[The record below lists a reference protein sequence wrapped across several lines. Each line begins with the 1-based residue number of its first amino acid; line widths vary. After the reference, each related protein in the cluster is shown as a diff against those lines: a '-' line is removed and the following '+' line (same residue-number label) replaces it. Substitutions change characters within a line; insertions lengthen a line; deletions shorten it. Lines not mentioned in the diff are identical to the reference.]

1 MLILARQTR
10 RHALYY
16 KSMFYYEVAPTRI
29 VRAGADVF
37 TYASDERFSVGMV
50 VSVPIGKNTSIGV
63 VVGEVAKPSFETK
76 PIIKGVSPKPLPSH
90 LLELARWLAEYY
102 STPLALVLQT
112 LLPRGIDTK
121 RRAVEAKAAAPGIRE
136 RTTIVL
142 NEEQLRAATAL
153 IESEQKTVLL
163 QGVTGSGKTEVY
175 KALARHRISRDESV
189 IVLVPE
195 ISLTS
200 QIVDEFVHE
209 FPDVIVTHSKM
220 TEAERHRAWLDALTS
235 TTPRLVIGPRSA
247 LFMPLKRIGAII
259 IDEAHEPSYKQEQAP
274 RYSALRAA
282 GVLGRLADAVV
293 VLGSATPSVSDRYI
307 AEQGGH
313 AILRLDTP
321 ARSLTTPPVIRS
333 VDMTKRDNFSRHRFL
348 STPLLES
355 IEESLRLG
363 QQSLLFHNR
372 RGSAAT
378 TLCENCG
385 WTANCPRCYVPLTL
399 HADHF
404 ELSCHICGYHDKVPT
419 HCPECGSADIIHKG
433 IGTKL
438 IEAELRKLFPKAR
451 IARFDSDNT
460 SDETVSSLY
469 EQLYSG
475 DIDIAI
481 GTQVVAKGLD
491 LPHLRTVGVIQ
502 ADSGL
507 SLPDFAASERAF
519 QLLAQVVGR
528 VGRDERATEVIIQ
541 TYQPTHPA
549 IFYGIAQ
556 DYESF
561 YQETLALRAKS
572 HFPPFTYLLKLT
584 TVYKTEA
591 GAVRAA
597 KQLASEL
604 KAVLH
609 PDVRLMGPTPA
620 FYERQHDTYR
630 WQLVL
635 KSPKRDYLQAALEHV
650 PATHWQYELDPTSL
664 L

>member
-1 MLILARQTR
+1 M
-10 RHALYY
+10 Y
-16 KSMFYYEVAPTRI
+16 YYEVAPTRI

-37 TYASDERFSVGMV
+37 TYASNERFSVGMV
-50 VSVPIGKNTSIGV
+50 VTVPVGKTTAIGIV
-63 VVGEVAKPSFETK
+63 IGEVAKPTFDTK
-76 PIIKGVSPKPLPSH
+76 EVIKGVSPKPIPAH
-90 LLELARWLAEYY
+90 LLELARWLADYY
-102 STPLALVLQT
+102 TTPLALVLQT
-112 LLPRGIDTK
+112 LLPRGVDTK
-121 RRAVEAKAAAPGIRE
+121 RRPVATAPEARGVRN

-142 NEEQLRAATAL
+142 NDEQSRAATAL
-153 IESEQKTVLL
+153 IESEQQTVLL

-175 KALARHRISRDESV
+175 KALARHRIARGESV

-200 QIVDEFVHE
+200 QIIDEFIHE

-220 TEAERHRAWLDALTS
+220 TEAERHRAWLEALTS
-235 TTPRLVIGPRSA
+235 QTPRVVIGPRSA

-321 ARSLTTPPVIRS
+321 ARALTTPPVIRTI
-333 VDMTKRDNFSRHRFL
+333 DMTKREHFSRHRFL
-348 STPLLES
+348 STALIES
-355 IEESLRLG
+355 IEESVRLG

-378 TLCENCG
+378 TLCEQCG
-385 WTANCPRCYVPLTL
+385 WTASCPRCFVPLTL

-404 ELSCHICGYHDKVPT
+404 KLSCHICGFHDKVPT

-460 SDETVSSLY
+460 SDQTVSSLY
-469 EQLYSG
+469 DQLYSG

-507 SLPDFAASERAF
+507 SLPDFAASERTF

-528 VGRDERATEVIIQ
+528 VGRDERATEVVIQ

-584 TVYKTEA
+584 TVHKTET

-597 KQLASEL
+597 SQLAADL
-604 KAVLH
+604 KNILH
-609 PDVRLMGPTPA
+609 SDVRMMGPTPS
-620 FYERQHDTYR
+620 FYERQHNTYR
-630 WQLVL
+630 WQLIL
-635 KSPKRDYLQAALEHV
+635 KSPKREYLQAAL
-650 PATHWQYELDPTSL
+650 THLPSTNWQYELDPPSL

>member
-1 MLILARQTR
+1 
-10 RHALYY
+10 
-16 KSMFYYEVAPTRI
+16 MFYYEVAPTRI

-37 TYASDERFSVGMV
+37 TYSSKDRYAVGMV
-50 VSVPIGKNTSIGV
+50 VEIPIGKNSGLGV
-63 VVGEVAKPSFETK
+63 VIGEVAKPSFATK
-76 PIIKGVSPKPLPSH
+76 DIIQGVSPKAIPAH
-90 LLELARWLAEYY
+90 LMELANWMASYY
-102 STPLALVLQT
+102 STPLATVLQT
-112 LLPRGIDTK
+112 LLPRGIDKT
-121 RRAVEAKAAAPGIRE
+121 RRETAIPTPLAAIRD

-142 NEEQLRAATAL
+142 NDDQRRVANSIIETEQET
-153 IESEQKTVLL
+153 ILL

-175 KALARHRISRDESV
+175 KALARHRINRGESV

-200 QIVDEFVHE
+200 QIIDEFIHD

-220 TEAERHRAWLDALTS
+220 TEAQRHKAWLEALTS
-235 TTPRLVIGPRSA
+235 TTPRVVIGPRSA
-247 LFMPLKRIGAII
+247 LFMPVSRIGAII

-282 GVLGRLADAVV
+282 GVLGRFAGAVV
-293 VLGSATPSVSDRYI
+293 VLGSATPSIADRYI

-321 ARSLTTPPVIRS
+321 ARAATTPAVIRS
-333 VDMTKRDNFSRHRFL
+333 IDMTKRDNFSRHRFL
-348 STPLLES
+348 STALIES
-355 IEESLRLG
+355 IEASIAQK
-363 QQSLLFHNR
+363 QQSLIFHNR

-378 TLCENCG
+378 TLCEQCG
-385 WTANCPRCYVPLTL
+385 WTADCPRCFVPLTL

-404 ELSCHICGYHDKVPT
+404 KLSCHICGHHQKVPT
-419 HCPECGSADIIHKG
+419 HCPQCQSADIIHKG

-438 IEAELRKLFPKAR
+438 IESELRKQFPTAS
-451 IARFDSDNT
+451 IARFDSDNAT
-460 SDETVSSLY
+460 DQTVSSLY
-469 EQLYSG
+469 KQLYSG
-475 DIDIAI
+475 EIDIAI
-481 GTQVVAKGLD
+481 GTQVIAKGLD

-561 YQETLALRAKS
+561 YQEALALRAKS

-591 GAVRAA
+591 GAVNAA
-597 KQLASEL
+597 KQLAAQL
-604 KAVLH
+604 KDVLH

-635 KSPKRDYLQAALEHV
+635 KSPKREYLQAALAHL
-650 PATHWQYELDPTSL
+650 PSAHWQYELDPTSL